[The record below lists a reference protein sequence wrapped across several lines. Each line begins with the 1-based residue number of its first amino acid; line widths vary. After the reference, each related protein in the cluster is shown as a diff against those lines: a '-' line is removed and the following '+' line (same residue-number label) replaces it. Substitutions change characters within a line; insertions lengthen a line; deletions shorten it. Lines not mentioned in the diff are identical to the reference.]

1 MSAAWCH
8 DDPCCRDTMRKLYS
22 WSRPEPRIYSY
33 NTDPSTFSVGYS
45 SSGSAAR
52 SARASSVAV
61 ASEAQSARGMRAST
75 AAPASAVDSLEGYSG
90 FFGRQLAQHKTA
102 SSATAATAVRS
113 SAATA
118 VSSSVSETVTKQ
130 TEVRSKV
137 RAWNEGYPKVCEEGP
152 NYGLHLVESAY

>member
-1 MSAAWCH
+1 
-8 DDPCCRDTMRKLYS
+8 MRKLYS

-45 SSGSAAR
+45 SSGAAAR

-137 RAWNEGYPKVCEEGP
+137 RA
-152 NYGLHLVESAY
+152 